1 MQTKSGF
8 IAIVGR
14 PNVGKSSLMNALVGE
29 KIAIVSD
36 KPQTTRNRITGV
48 LTRGETQLVF
58 LDTPGVHKSRTKL
71 GDYMNRQV
79 TSSVADVDLIVF
91 VTEANRPLNEAEK
104 KLIASFRGM
113 PAVAV
118 LNKIDLLDAPEEM
131 LRKIAEVAGAYE
143 FDEIVPVSVL
153 KNDGLDGLLE
163 ILLRYAEEGPHFFE
177 DDAMTDQPERVIVA
191 EIIREKILR
200 NMRDEIPHGTAV
212 TIERMQDRGRII
224 DIDAVIYC
232 ERETH
237 KGMLIGMMNMPVVA
251 AAGLKGDIGNAHLAG
266 GNGRQIALTA
276 EILRIGVI
284 GSADGEDHFL
294 LMGFPSGFSGGSIVL
309 PDLQGH
315 AESSP
320 GLGPAGI
327 ESGMGEDLGDLSAG
341 DAVLVGGFQMVAEG
355 GVHQALGHQGDH
367 RYQRTVP
374 QREQGFPAP
383 YLTEQNI
390 VIEPGKFRGKGAQC
404 IPTSSLFYSHCDHRF
419 LSHAWVGSKRQ
430 SISAQNG
437 SQARFLFQPVR
448 QIIQPVDPQFI
459 RMEIFQQLLPVRLEE
474 LPPGS
479 RIAIL
484 PVLQEFLRGLIGA
497 AGIEQDHPDLLQGI
511 GTGSHLRCSFQCV
524 RLYYRK
530 EVHLLQILIYLRKLC
545 LTGIE

>member
-191 EIIREKILR
+191 EIIREKMLL
-200 NMRDEIPHGTAV
+200 NLYDEVPHGIAV
-212 TIERMQDRGRII
+212 TVERFKERPDRDII
-224 DIDAVIYC
+224 DIDVNIYC
-232 ERETH
+232 ERKSH
-237 KGMLIGMMNMPVVA
+237 KGMIIGKGGQM
-251 AAGLKGDIGNAHLAG
+251 LKK
-266 GNGRQIALTA
+266 IATQARL
-276 EILRIGVI
+276 
-284 GSADGEDHFL
+284 DCEDFL
-294 LMGFPSGFSGGSIVL
+294 GARVN
-309 PDLQGH
+309 LQCWVKIKDDWRDS
-315 AESSP
+315 ER
-320 GLGPAGI
+320 LLN
-327 ESGMGEDLGDLSAG
+327 DF
-341 DAVLVGGFQMVAEG
+341 GFQ
-355 GVHQALGHQGDH
+355 
-367 RYQRTVP
+367 
-374 QREQGFPAP
+374 
-383 YLTEQNI
+383 
-390 VIEPGKFRGKGAQC
+390 
-404 IPTSSLFYSHCDHRF
+404 
-419 LSHAWVGSKRQ
+419 
-430 SISAQNG
+430 
-437 SQARFLFQPVR
+437 QP
-448 QIIQPVDPQFI
+448 
-459 RMEIFQQLLPVRLEE
+459 
-474 LPPGS
+474 
-479 RIAIL
+479 
-484 PVLQEFLRGLIGA
+484 
-497 AGIEQDHPDLLQGI
+497 
-511 GTGSHLRCSFQCV
+511 
-524 RLYYRK
+524 
-530 EVHLLQILIYLRKLC
+530 
-545 LTGIE
+545 

>member
-212 TIERMQDRGRII
+212 TIERMQDQGRII

-237 KGMLIGMMNMPVVA
+237 KGMLIGKKGEM
-251 AAGLKGDIGNAHLAG
+251 LK
-266 GNGRQIALTA
+266 
-276 EILRIGVI
+276 RIGTQ
-284 GSADGEDHFL
+284 ARED
-294 LMGFPSGFSGGSIVL
+294 
-309 PDLQGH
+309 
-315 AESSP
+315 AE
-320 GLGPAGI
+320 
-327 ESGMGEDLGDLSAG
+327 
-341 DAVLVGGFQMVAEG
+341 
-355 GVHQALGHQGDH
+355 
-367 RYQRTVP
+367 
-374 QREQGFPAP
+374 
-383 YLTEQNI
+383 
-390 VIEPGKFRGKGAQC
+390 
-404 IPTSSLFYSHCDHRF
+404 RF
-419 LSHAWVGSKRQ
+419 LGAKINLQCWVKVKEDWR
-430 SISAQNG
+430 N
-437 SQARFLFQPVR
+437 R
-448 QIIQPVDPQFI
+448 
-459 RMEIFQQLLPVRLEE
+459 E
-474 LPPGS
+474 
-479 RIAIL
+479 
-484 PVLQEFLRGLIGA
+484 GLIKNFGYVD
-497 AGIEQDHPDLLQGI
+497 E
-511 GTGSHLRCSFQCV
+511 
-524 RLYYRK
+524 
-530 EVHLLQILIYLRKLC
+530 
-545 LTGIE
+545 